1 MKRKT
6 RGAGA
11 QADGTEN
18 WYTGP
23 AWRDRAGRA
32 ARRRKRI
39 RTGVAVVIVAAGVVT
54 LAVNPG
60 DMRSKLPGLAGGDA
74 VAKPLPA
81 ETAAPGSAPADEAF
95 PATPTL
101 KEPFAGSPALRYAD
115 GAAGLVPPEAKAV
128 RRLSQDEVADVMRKA
143 RDLLVDA
150 NLNPRTLR
158 GERPAAALDL
168 VDPLQPGTRQDLEA
182 WLAKPGREHDPL
194 QLFTRFDPREV
205 RPAGDVVKTRG
216 RMTFKEG
223 QDGALLIHSD
233 YTFVY
238 PVVRAAQGA
247 SEVTRTVVRRVVD
260 FEVNDPERF
269 RATPGKLALTRYNSD
284 FGNTACEVYDGFL
297 HPRFA
302 DGRSG
307 PMTSGPE
314 VDPYDRSK
322 ELNEDEA
329 GHCGTVSRI

>member
-194 QLFTRFDPREV
+194 QLFTRFDPREA

-223 QDGALLIHSD
+223 QDGALVIHSD

-260 FEVNDPERF
+260 VEVNDPERF
-269 RATPGKLALTRYNSD
+269 RATLGKLALTRYNSD

-322 ELNEDEA
+322 ELSEDEA

>member
-194 QLFTRFDPREV
+194 QLFTRFDPREA

-223 QDGALLIHSD
+223 QDGALVIHSD

-284 FGNTACEVYDGFL
+284 FGNTA
-297 HPRFA
+297 
-302 DGRSG
+302 
-307 PMTSGPE
+307 
-314 VDPYDRSK
+314 
-322 ELNEDEA
+322 
-329 GHCGTVSRI
+329 